1 LDVIQPV
8 LVFGFLGAVFLA
20 ISLRTVP
27 ADDRPWLSKWLVLA
41 YASRMTVAV
50 FFEIFRDMR
59 IFHEDSEG
67 YEAVAVA
74 LARAW
79 WGSGPPVWV
88 GETNTGFYYLGGGIC
103 FLFGPYPLSL
113 PLFNGLLGTATTFL
127 IYRAA
132 REILHLRVARMAT
145 LLVGFTPSMILWS
158 AIALKDAVTTFLIVV
173 CLVSCMKL
181 KQKLTLQALFGT
193 VAPIL
198 AIQPLRFYLV
208 YFMVFAV
215 LGSLL
220 MDRGLSALT
229 GIYKQI
235 FLLAFIVG
243 VFALTGVAGRT
254 LSSTEYLSLEKVHYY
269 RQGLAASARSGF
281 SQDVD
286 ISTPGR
292 ALAFLPVGMANLLF
306 GPFPWQ
312 LTSFRAVVAVPETVA
327 WWFLVPATARGLIYT
342 ARRKFS
348 EISPILL
355 FCFTLICAY
364 SLVHGNIGSG
374 FRQRSQ
380 VFVFLFMFTAV
391 GWFQKKCTQAGID
404 NAILLRYPEQGAA

>member
-1 LDVIQPV
+1 MV
-8 LVFGFLGAVFLA
+8 A
-20 ISLRTVP
+20 LRTVP
-27 ADDRPWLSKWLVLA
+27 ADERPWLRNWLVIA
-41 YASRMTVAV
+41 YVSRIGVAV

-74 LARAW
+74 LAKSW
-79 WGSGPPVWV
+79 WGSAPPLVM
-88 GETNTGFYYLGGGIC
+88 GETNVGFYYMGGGIC

-113 PLFNGLLGTATTFL
+113 PLFNSLLGTATTFL

-132 REILHLRVARMAT
+132 RNIFHLRVTRMAT

-173 CLVSCMKL
+173 SLVSCMTL
-181 KQKLTLQALFGT
+181 KRKLTLQALFGT
-193 VAPIL
+193 VAPII

-208 YFMVFAV
+208 YFMIFGV

-220 MDRGLSALT
+220 MDRGLGALT
-229 GIYKQI
+229 GVYKQL

-243 VFALTGVAGRT
+243 VFAVTGLAGRT
-254 LSSTEYLSLEKVHYY
+254 LQSTEYLSFEKVHYY
-269 RQGLAASARSGF
+269 RLGLATSARSGF

-286 ISTPGR
+286 ISTPGK

-312 LTSFRAVVAVPETVA
+312 LSSLRAVVAMPETIA
-327 WWFLVPATARGLIYT
+327 WWFLVPATWRGLKFT

-355 FCFTLICAY
+355 FSFTLMCAY
-364 SLVHGNIGSG
+364 SLVHGNVGSG

-380 VFVFLFMFTAV
+380 VFVFLFMFTAL
-391 GWFQKKCTQAGID
+391 GWFQKKCTEAGID
-404 NAILLRYPEQGAA
+404 HSVLIRSPEPGAT

>member
-8 LVFGFLGAVFLA
+8 LVFGFLGAVFVIVAL
-20 ISLRTVP
+20 LTVP
-27 ADDRPWLSKWLVLA
+27 AAERPWLRNWLILA
-41 YASRMTVAV
+41 YALRMAVAI
-50 FFEIFRDMR
+50 FFEVFRDMR

-67 YEAVAVA
+67 YEVVAVA

-79 WGSGPPVWV
+79 WGNGPPFPL
-88 GETNTGFYYLGGGIC
+88 GETNMGFYYLGGGIC

-113 PLFNGLLGTATTFL
+113 PLFNSLLGTATSFL

-132 REILHLRVARMAT
+132 RDLLHLRVTRMAT
-145 LLVGFTPSMILWS
+145 LLVAFTPSMILWS
-158 AIALKDAVTTFLIVV
+158 AIALKDAVTTFLIVI
-173 CLVSCMKL
+173 CLVSCMRL
-181 KQKLTLQALFGT
+181 KQKLTLQALIGT

-208 YFMVFAV
+208 YFMIFAV

-220 MDRGLSALT
+220 IDRGLGALT
-229 GIYKQI
+229 GVYKQL

-243 VFALTGVAGRT
+243 VFALTGLAGRT
-254 LSSTEYLSLEKVHYY
+254 LQSTEYLSFEKVHYY
-269 RQGLAASARSGF
+269 RQGLALSARSGF

-286 ISTPGR
+286 ISTPGK

-312 LTSFRAVVAVPETVA
+312 FTSLRALVAVPETIA
-327 WWFLVPATARGLIYT
+327 WWFLVPATWRGLVFT
-342 ARRKFS
+342 TRRKFS

-355 FCFTLICAY
+355 FSFTLVCAY
-364 SLVHGNIGSG
+364 SLVHGNVGSG

-380 VFVFLFMFTAV
+380 VFVFLFMFSAV
-391 GWFQKKCTQAGID
+391 GWYQKKCTEAGID
-404 NAILLRYPEQGAA
+404 QEILLRQPMRGMA